1 MKRSGSGPGRG
12 IFRSPLM
19 GIAVA
24 LCASTA
30 SAQDVHPAQPGK
42 DWPIY
47 GGSYNNQRYSSL
59 KEITP
64 ANASDLQGK
73 WMYHVD
79 GLQGLESVPVVVN
92 GVMYVSGY
100 NRIDA
105 LDARTGNVIWRFR
118 RQPATPAYQ
127 RGAAVA
133 HDRVYVTTNDGH
145 VLALDART
153 GAQVWESKGGPKV
166 SFSGIPPLVANGKIL
181 VGGNRYG
188 TTGDGGGFI
197 QAYDEQTGD
206 YRWTW
211 RALPERGDP
220 GLDSWGGHVPGGGPI
235 WIGGAYDPE
244 LKLVYYGTGQ
254 PNPQ

>member
-1 MKRSGSGPGRG
+1 MRKFASREGR
-12 IFRSPLM
+12 
-19 GIAVA
+19 AVLHA
-24 LCASTA
+24 FLLVTTVGLGASAA
-30 SAQDVHPAQPGK
+30 SAQDTYPAQPGK

-64 ANASDLQGK
+64 ANAGNLQGK
-73 WMYHVD
+73 WTYHVE

-118 RQPATPAYQ
+118 RQPATAAYQ

-133 HDRVYVTTNDGH
+133 HNRVYITTNDGH

-153 GAQVWESKGGPKV
+153 GAQIWESRGGPKV
-166 SFSGIPPLVANGKIL
+166 SFSGMATLGRERQDPS
-181 VGGNRYG
+181 RRQS
-188 TTGDGGGFI
+188 FRHHR
-197 QAYDEQTGD
+197 
-206 YRWTW
+206 RW
-211 RALPERGDP
+211 RRLHP
-220 GLDSWGGHVPGGGPI
+220 GL
-235 WIGGAYDPE
+235 
-244 LKLVYYGTGQ
+244 
-254 PNPQ
+254 

>member
-1 MKRSGSGPGRG
+1 MRQFTADEGRAIWRAFLLATTVTLCGP
-12 IFRSPLM
+12 
-19 GIAVA
+19 A
-24 LCASTA
+24 A
-30 SAQDVHPAQPGK
+30 SAQDGYPAQPGK

-64 ANASDLQGK
+64 ANARNLQGK

-118 RQPATPAYQ
+118 RQPATAAYQ

-133 HDRVYVTTNDGH
+133 HNRVYITTNDGH
-145 VLALDART
+145 ILALDART
-153 GAQVWESKGGPKV
+153 GAQLWESKGGPKL

-181 VGGNRYG
+181 VGGNRFAG
-188 TTGDGGGFI
+188 ADGGGFI
-197 QAYDEQTGD
+197 EAFDEQTGE
-206 YRWTW
+206 YRWLW
-211 RALPERGDP
+211 RAIP
-220 GLDSWGGHVPGGGPI
+220 
-235 WIGGAYDPE
+235 
-244 LKLVYYGTGQ
+244 
-254 PNPQ
+254 